1 MSIMRASLSRSRDL
15 VTLARFERALQAH
28 FNFEVVRNTCQV
40 WSLLAVTM
48 PPATCANPL
57 LLEWIKE
64 IYDLARERNSK
75 GVTT

>member
-1 MSIMRASLSRSRDL
+1 MRASLERSRDI

-28 FNFEVVRNTCQV
+28 FSLGIVRDTCQV
-40 WSLLAVTM
+40 WLLLAVTM